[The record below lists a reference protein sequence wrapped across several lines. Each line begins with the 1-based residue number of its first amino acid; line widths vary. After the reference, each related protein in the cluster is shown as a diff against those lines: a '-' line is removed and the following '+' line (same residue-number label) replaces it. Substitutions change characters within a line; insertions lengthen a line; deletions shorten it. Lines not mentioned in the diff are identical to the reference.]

1 MREIWI
7 SDSSLV
13 PSCREIKLGLLS
25 VPLCTV
31 EEKLCGIAA
40 ELFLWWAFVLR
51 MNNEMYIR
59 EITRKIVHFNE

>member
-31 EEKLCGIAA
+31 EEKALRYRRRAFSLVGIRA
-40 ELFLWWAFVLR
+40 E
-51 MNNEMYIR
+51 NE
-59 EITRKIVHFNE
+59 